1 MKKKSD
7 VLTAKL
13 DKLNQDLAAAEK
25 QKKVYIDKI
34 SKIKQQ
40 IEATNAS
47 IINELIL
54 ENNLTITDLKELLS
68 SDSNQVNNQERGN
81 WCSKLWV

>member
-13 DKLNQDLAAAEK
+13 DKLNQDLAAEEK
-25 QKKVYIDKI
+25 KKKVYIDKI

-68 SDSNQVNNQERGN
+68 SDSNPVNNQERGN
-81 WCSKLWV
+81 

>member
-13 DKLNQDLAAAEK
+13 DKQPRFSGCRK
-25 QKKVYIDKI
+25 TKKVYIDKI

-68 SDSNQVNNQERGN
+68 SEQQSSQ
-81 WCSKLWV
+81 

>member
-68 SDSNQVNNQERGN
+68 SDSNPVNNQERGN
-81 WCSKLWV
+81 CCSKL

>member
-68 SDSNQVNNQERGN
+68 SDSNPVNNHERGN

>member
-25 QKKVYIDKI
+25 QKKVYTDKI

-68 SDSNQVNNQERGN
+68 SDSNPVNNQERGN
-81 WCSKLWV
+81 

>member
-25 QKKVYIDKI
+25 TKK
-34 SKIKQQ
+34 S
-40 IEATNAS
+40 
-47 IINELIL
+47 LH
-54 ENNLTITDLKELLS
+54 
-68 SDSNQVNNQERGN
+68 
-81 WCSKLWV
+81 